1 MKQTRKGLSVAL
13 ALVMVLLLTPVILP
27 TAAEAAEDTS
37 DGNVS
42 ITVDNATPNVG
53 DTVTVTLSNED
64 MTVSVFTCG
73 ISFDTTK
80 LQCTDINTI
89 DSPITDSAKLVE
101 PQLTTLDSTDVE
113 AGTDA
118 NSTGRVGF
126 GVVSVDQTSPHD
138 KSIDAGDF
146 LAVEFTVL
154 EAGEITIT
162 AYEDS
167 AGADGVT
174 GDKGAKDVDSV
185 KLTSTEV
192 RDISVIVNTY
202 NSGATVTEPASGWVA
217 GSNTFTVA
225 CDKACVVAVSHD
237 GGITYTRLAAT
248 ASGSDYSFTATDVA
262 DGDMIA
268 VVVLGDVNRDG
279 SVTAI
284 DYTLVLTHVKGI
296 KLITNPDVLIAAD
309 VNKDGSITAIDYT
322 LILAHVKG
330 IKSLW

>member
-1 MKQTRKGLSVAL
+1 MKKTRKWLSVAL
-13 ALVMVLLLTPVILP
+13 ALVLVLLLAPVILP

-185 KLTSTEV
+185 KLNKV
-192 RDISVIVNTY
+192 
-202 NSGATVTEPASGWVA
+202 
-217 GSNTFTVA
+217 
-225 CDKACVVAVSHD
+225 
-237 GGITYTRLAAT
+237 L
-248 ASGSDYSFTATDVA
+248 
-262 DGDMIA
+262 
-268 VVVLGDVNRDG
+268 LGDVNCDEAVDTKDILLLKRAVAGLTTLNEQQIANANVNHD
-279 SVTAI
+279 SAI
-284 DYTLVLTHVKGI
+284 DTKDILMLKRAVAGLTTL
-296 KLITNPDVLIAAD
+296 
-309 VNKDGSITAIDYT
+309 S
-322 LILAHVKG
+322 
-330 IKSLW
+330 